1 MDSLYVSDLLYCRA
15 LPGCDTIGNAVYG
28 TSYVGMWRSL
38 VARFVRDEEVA
49 GSNPVIPTRNSN
61 EPCGARFHFLGMT
74 ACEAGAGNA
83 CKDLNREVHRS
94 AISSTSAVR
103 VKACEATTQWLGL
116 DAHEL
121 LSPTRNLN
129 ERAIRSLV
137 LFPRDDMRAAGAGHA
152 PLHLT

>member
-49 GSNPVIPTRNSN
+49 GSNPVIPTRN
-61 EPCGARFHFLGMT
+61 
-74 ACEAGAGNA
+74 
-83 CKDLNREVHRS
+83 
-94 AISSTSAVR
+94 
-103 VKACEATTQWLGL
+103 
-116 DAHEL
+116 
-121 LSPTRNLN
+121 LN